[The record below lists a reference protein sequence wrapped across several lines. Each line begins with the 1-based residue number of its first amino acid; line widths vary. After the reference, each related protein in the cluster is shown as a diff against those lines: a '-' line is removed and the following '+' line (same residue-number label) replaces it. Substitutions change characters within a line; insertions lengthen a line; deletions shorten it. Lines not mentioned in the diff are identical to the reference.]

1 MTPFWFPIRGGETLQ
16 KTAALAPSALGCW
29 LLLRIYLLE
38 TPRLPTRK
46 KELLRLC
53 RGAEWPDVLAALTL
67 LAVDEAGYK
76 FCEEIER
83 VKCQMSKTSEKRKEA
98 GKKGA
103 ASRWR
108 SKSHS
113 ANQDDS
119 PPKASHL

>member
-103 ASRWR
+103 ESRWR
-108 SKSHS
+108 SKSRLAKPENTQIRVS
-113 ANQDDS
+113 RI
-119 PPKASHL
+119 